1 MFKILNKILYNIYHL
16 CLNNLYLWYINRE
29 YSFLINKNYI
39 VIYQKL
45 EDSPV
50 YNNHKQALFLKK
62 KIVECQDNL
71 NLNQIEINLL
81 YNEITLILLILVVI
95 ISTLFLIKFNS
106 ASKLNTLID
115 TVKNIIEELVDSSI
129 DQDRTVIKRLSF
141 IRHELQRLLD
151 NVELGQYE
159 NIEQIID
166 LINYIIQ
173 NAGKGG

>member
-1 MFKILNKILYNIYHL
+1 MFKILNKILYNIYYL

-39 VIYQKL
+39 IIYQKL

-81 YNEITLILLILVVI
+81 L
-95 ISTLFLIKFNS
+95 
-106 ASKLNTLID
+106 
-115 TVKNIIEELVDSSI
+115 
-129 DQDRTVIKRLSF
+129 
-141 IRHELQRLLD
+141 
-151 NVELGQYE
+151 
-159 NIEQIID
+159 
-166 LINYIIQ
+166 
-173 NAGKGG
+173 